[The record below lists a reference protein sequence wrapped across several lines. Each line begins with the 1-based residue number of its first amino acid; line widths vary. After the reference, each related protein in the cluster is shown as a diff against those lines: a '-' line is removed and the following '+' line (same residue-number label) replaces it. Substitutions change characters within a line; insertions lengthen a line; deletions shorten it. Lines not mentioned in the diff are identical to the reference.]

1 MIPGGGEIGSP
12 LDITGILASFINLVP
27 QGFTGFTSQGGRA
40 SIPVKLQPVTV
51 PTVPGGLQFGSPV
64 KITPGAP
71 PAPQAGILQQL
82 ITWYL
87 AHQLDYSKFPIPRDT
102 LDTWIIQFVRATLDA
117 SINAFLAWI
126 DAHKP
131 VDPPVPIGFL
141 PTCSKCQLVA
151 GGLPPGDYQEEL
163 I

>member
-1 MIPGGGEIGSP
+1 MIAGGDEIGSP
-12 LDITGILASFINLVP
+12 LDITGILAAGVNLVP
-27 QGFTGFTSQGGRA
+27 TGFISIQGTV
-40 SIPVKLQPVTV
+40 PVKAPLPAI

-64 KITPGAP
+64 KAPGAP
-71 PAPQAGILQQL
+71 PAPQPNGSILHILDQL
-82 ITWYL
+82 IAWYFE
-87 AHQLDYSKFPIPRDT
+87 HQPDYSNFPIPADWKP
-102 LDTWIIQFVRATLDA
+102 WIAQFVRATLDA

-126 DAHKP
+126 SAHKP
-131 VDPPVPIGFL
+131 VDPPVPIGFV